1 MRISYVFEF
10 LFGNRDKQLFLEVL
24 SSACG
29 HIRNKTIFSLLCS
42 AAAYIGA
49 KNISCEKVLYYIYPS
64 SPQYPHA
71 SFILFVILITIM
83 IIRVITIKTKGI
95 KTTLGTCYM
104 LYIHYIMKK
113 KDLKTRSNTKE
124 NLFFY
129 IKHFYRFLKWYQN
142 YVLHLLKMKVF
153 FC

>member
-71 SFILFVILITIM
+71 SFYIFCNINNNNDNTSNNDKNERDKNNTRNMLHALY
-83 IIRVITIKTKGI
+83 
-95 KTTLGTCYM
+95 TL
-104 LYIHYIMKK
+104 HNEEK
-113 KDLKTRSNTKE
+113 RSQDK
-124 NLFFY
+124 
-129 IKHFYRFLKWYQN
+129 I
-142 YVLHLLKMKVF
+142 
-153 FC
+153 